1 MGKYI
6 VNENCLSSEI
16 DIKLWK
22 TEFTF
27 SIFICIIA
35 IYVLYSLKILTKIPC
50 DNSFINI
57 LIRNFIHTNMLHIIS
72 NIAGLVILYKIESM
86 SGFHQFAMIFLSIL
100 LLNTIIEYILYSFA
114 DINCSIGLSGIIFGF
129 AIFELI
135 NHTECTL
142 SALTAL
148 LAMIVIP
155 SIKNT
160 NISIIGHLT
169 GVLSGF
175 IVAVIYKKLLYQKN
189 NLL

>member
-1 MGKYI
+1 MAKYI
-6 VNENCLSSEI
+6 VNKNCLSSDI

-27 SIFICIIA
+27 SIFLCIIA
-35 IYVLYSLKILTKIPC
+35 IYLLYSSKIITKIPC
-50 DNSFINI
+50 DNSFISI

-72 NIAGLVILYKIESM
+72 NIAGLVILYKIEST

-100 LLNTIIEYILYSFA
+100 LLNTIIEYILYSYA

-142 SALTAL
+142 AALTAL

-169 GVLSGF
+169 GVLAGF
-175 IVAVIYKKLLYQKN
+175 IVAIVYKIIYQKK
-189 NLL
+189 